1 MARFK
6 FKDLFQK
13 ESKTSGRAFVLIG
26 ALLLGCFF
34 FVMTASNVTTKDYDV
49 QIYDAASETI
59 RSPITIEN
67 EAQTQRQRQEA
78 SQQIDDRYVVSSE
91 ITNAKTDAVKEIFS
105 AISQADDADDPLDK
119 RMEHVKD
126 LLSESVKEELTDRQL
141 EQLLTV
147 PADER
152 GISEKVF
159 TDAMT
164 GFLEDGVKRDE
175 VQETREEMGERI
187 NYADVSVDTKRAL
200 HSLISFAIVQNAS
213 FDAQETASARTEAQ
227 HDVAPVMIRAGEI
240 IVQEGQT
247 ITNDVY
253 EEMKLVGLLNNSR
266 NVLPLVGLGLFMA
279 LLTGIL
285 TYETVHTLKK
295 RTKPSKPVL
304 LFAFLLTCLSVLL
317 LKLITIVGT
326 TDEHYYLLL
335 PAAFAAVLFRHLL
348 GERFAIGYAI
358 VYSILAG
365 IIMNDEIPGSL
376 NMEASLYY
384 LFAQLAAVYAMRN
397 VKDRAAMT
405 KAFLLLVSIQIISVL
420 LFLFFAFEKYAWET
434 ILLYIGFAVLSAILT
449 VILVAGVL
457 PFVEAGFGVLSETK
471 LLALSKPNH
480 PLLKK
485 ILTDAPGTYHH
496 SIMVANLCEAACEA
510 IGADGLLARVGAYYH
525 DLGKTRQ
532 PQLFIENQ
540 MGRKNPHDRLSPRQ
554 SAEIIIRH
562 PYDGAQMLKDNHFPK
577 EIIDMAEQHHG
588 TSLLKFFYY
597 KEKEYNKDVKEE
609 SYRYPGPKPST
620 KETAVLSICDS
631 VEAAVRSMKE
641 PTQEKIRSLVDS
653 IIKDKLM
660 DGQLDCAP
668 LTLQDLQVIK
678 DAICQALTGIFHSR
692 IEYPDEGK
700 VKEAN

>member
-1 MARFK
+1 MARIRLKELFK
-6 FKDLFQK
+6 KK
-13 ESKTSGRAFVLIG
+13 SKAGEQAFILIG

-49 QIYDAASETI
+49 QVYDTASETI

-67 EAQTQRQRQEA
+67 EAQTERHRQEA
-78 SQQIDDRYVVSSE
+78 SQQIDDRYTVSSE
-91 ITNAKTDAVKEIFS
+91 ITEAKTDAVKEIFS
-105 AISQADDADDPLDK
+105 AIGQADEEDRSIDQ
-119 RMEHVKD
+119 RMDIVKN
-126 LLSESVKEELTDRQL
+126 LLSESVKEDLTDRQL
-141 EQLLTV
+141 EQLLAI
-147 PADER
+147 PIDER
-152 GISEKVF
+152 EVSEKVF
-159 TDAMT
+159 IDAIT

-175 VQETREEMGERI
+175 VQKTREEMGERI
-187 NYADVSVDTKRAL
+187 DYADVSSETKQAL
-200 HSLISFAIVQNAS
+200 RSLISFAIVQNAS
-213 FDAQETASARTEAQ
+213 FDAQETASARAEAQ
-227 HDVAPVMIRAGEI
+227 QNVAPVMIRAGEI

-247 ITNDVY
+247 ITNDIY
-253 EEMKLVGLLNNSR
+253 EELQLVGLLNNTR
-266 NVLPLVGLGLFMA
+266 NVLPLVGLALFMA

-285 TYETVHTLKK
+285 TYETIHTLT
-295 RTKPSKPVL
+295 RQTGTSKSVL
-304 LFAFLLTCLSVLL
+304 LFMFLLTGVSVLF
-317 LKLITIVGT
+317 LKLFGVLGT
-326 TDEHYYLLL
+326 ADQHYYLLL

-348 GERFAIGYAI
+348 SERFAIGYAI

-365 IIMNDEIPGSL
+365 IILNDEIPGSL
-376 NMEASLYY
+376 NMEAALYY
-384 LFAQLAAVYAMRN
+384 LFAQLAAVYAIRN

-405 KAFLLLVSIQIISVL
+405 KAFLILVSVQVISVL
-420 LFLFFAFEKYAWET
+420 LFLFFAFEKYVLESV
-434 ILLYIGFAVLSAILT
+434 LLYIGFAVLSAILT
-449 VILVAGVL
+449 LILVAGVL

-471 LLALSKPNH
+471 LLTLSKPNH

-540 MGRKNPHDRLSPRQ
+540 MGRKNPHDSLSPRQ

-562 PYDGAQMLKDNHFPK
+562 PYDGAQMLKDNRFPK
-577 EIIDMAEQHHG
+577 EIVDMAKQHHG

-609 SYRYPGPKPST
+609 AYRYPGPRPST

-641 PTQEKIRSLVDS
+641 PTQEKIHSLVDS

-668 LTLQDLQVIK
+668 LTLQELQVIK

-692 IEYPDEGK
+692 IEYPADEK
-700 VKEAN
+700 VKEA

>member
-1 MARFK
+1 MARKK
-6 FKDLFQK
+6 FKELFSK
-13 ESKTSGRAFVLIG
+13 KSKTGERAFILIG

-34 FVMTASNVTTKDYDV
+34 FMMTASNVTTRDYDV
-49 QIYDAASETI
+49 QVYDVASETI

-67 EAQTQRQRQEA
+67 EAQTERQRQEA
-78 SQQIDDRYVVSSE
+78 SQQIDDRYTVSSE
-91 ITNAKTDAVKEIFS
+91 ITKAKTDAVKEIFS
-105 AISQADDADDPLDK
+105 TIGQADEEDRPIDQ
-119 RMEHVKD
+119 RMDIVKN
-126 LLSESVKEELTDRQL
+126 LLSESVKEDLTDRQL
-141 EQLLTV
+141 EQLLAI

-152 GISEKVF
+152 EISEKVF
-159 TDAMT
+159 VDAMT

-175 VQETREEMGERI
+175 VQQTQEEMGERI
-187 NYADVSVDTKRAL
+187 DYADVSSKTKQAL
-200 HSLISFAIVQNAS
+200 RSLTGFAIVQNAS

-227 HDVAPVMIRAGEI
+227 HNVAPVIIRAGEI

-253 EEMKLVGLLNNSR
+253 EELQLVGLLNNTR
-266 NVLPLVGLGLFMA
+266 NVLPLVGLALFMA

-285 TYETVHTLKK
+285 TYETIHTLKK
-295 RTKPSKPVL
+295 RTGSGKSVL
-304 LFAFLLTCLSVLL
+304 LFTFLLICMSVLL
-317 LKLITIVGT
+317 LKPIGVLGT
-326 TDEHYYLLL
+326 TEQHYYLLL

-348 GERFAIGYAI
+348 SERFAIGYAI
-358 VYSILAG
+358 VYSILAA
-365 IIMNDEIPGSL
+365 IILNDKIPGSL
-376 NMEASLYY
+376 NMEAALYY
-384 LFAQLAAVYAMRN
+384 LFAQLAAVYAIRN
-397 VKDRAAMT
+397 VKDKTAMI
-405 KAFLLLVSIQIISVL
+405 KSFLLLVIVQVISVL
-420 LFLFFAFEKYAWET
+420 LFLFFAFEKYAWEAV
-434 ILLYIGFAVLSAILT
+434 LLYIGFAVLSAILT

-540 MGRKNPHDRLSPRQ
+540 MGRKNPHDKLSPRQ

-562 PYDGAQMLKDNHFPK
+562 PYDGAQMLKNNHFPK

-609 SYRYPGPKPST
+609 TYRYPGPKPST
-620 KETAVLSICDS
+620 KEIAVLSICDS

-641 PTQEKIRSLVDS
+641 PTQEKIHSLVDS

-668 LTLQDLQVIK
+668 LTLQELQVIK
-678 DAICQALTGIFHSR
+678 EAICQALAGIFHSR
-692 IEYPDEGK
+692 IEYPDEEK